1 MRLTLIRHTSVD
13 VAPGTCYGQTDVP
26 VRSTFAEEAELTRQ
40 TLCGK
45 TFDKV
50 YMSPLSRCVKLAAYC
65 GYGDAERDARLMEL
79 NFGEWEMRKFNEI
92 TDPRLQLWYADYQ
105 NVAATGGESFAQQYV
120 RVAEFL
126 DELRTQ
132 PYRQVALFVHGGVIG
147 CAQVYAGVYTVEEA
161 FAHLTPYGGTVEI
174 ELETER

>member
-92 TDPRLQLWYADYQ
+92 TPAPTTLVRRLSER
-105 NVAATGGESFAQQYV
+105 GGHGR
-120 RVAEFL
+120 RV
-126 DELRTQ
+126 LRPTIC
-132 PYRQVALFVHGGVIG
+132 PCG
-147 CAQVYAGVYTVEEA
+147 
-161 FAHLTPYGGTVEI
+161 
-174 ELETER
+174 